1 MDTNELFVA
10 IESQCDQLDGY
21 LKDYFRTEV
30 LNKQYGSIDPTNE
43 KQIRSLKVS
52 FESITGIPLDTLATP
67 SNESDN
73 DDLKTTTDKTLR
85 SLGMGL
91 KIIGKGLLYI
101 IDAFISLLRLI
112 FKALD
117 KLLSRWLEVR
127 KWGDRAV
134 EALKEK
140 TEGAVVRAADNIKE
154 AKGHKGQKEGAA
166 TEGPATESIEVTKGK
181 GFFSGKALE
190 VTLTGDDAKIA
201 HAFAGMQ
208 KKGDVEA
215 KAKDYKDVGDF
226 IVDFGAGVTKG
237 LDVAAGFCQYAD
249 DQVKT
254 MHNTMRIIRKM
265 SNEISIGNDSAFK
278 GGMGR
283 ALQLVDDVVEAISE
297 DTNEHYTGNV
307 LRKLRRPIDLYSHM
321 HIEGTAT
328 EQAWTLHLP
337 LVNARYAFSFEQKE
351 ISVGQNKT
359 KSLGLVHYDGVK
371 QSEVKVSSNE
381 VHIKSELDANAS
393 FLSKGVMKVFDEVQ
407 SKLNALFG
415 IVDMS
420 EINTLQ
426 KEVKSLVD
434 YFETAKAKLKGNK
447 VSDEEQAIL
456 NGMFALTN
464 YFARSLN
471 NRILLIND
479 TIKISEAQA
488 KQANTAW
495 KWLVESYPKM
505 CKHAGYYK
513 N

>member
-1 MDTNELFVA
+1 MVTNELFVA

-21 LKDYFRTEV
+21 LKDYFRTET

-67 SNESDN
+67 SNESDE

-85 SLGMGL
+85 SLGIGL
-91 KIIGKGLLYI
+91 KIIGRGLLYI
-101 IDAFISLLRLI
+101 VDAFISLLRLI

-117 KLLSRWLEVR
+117 KLLSKWLEVR
-127 KWGDRAV
+127 KWGDRAA

-140 TEGAVVRAADNIKE
+140 TQGAIIRTADNIKE
-154 AKGHKGQKEGAA
+154 AKGHKGQK
-166 TEGPATESIEVTKGK
+166 GPAPDDSNTLSNESIEVTKGK
-181 GFFSGKALE
+181 GFFSGKTLE

-254 MHNTMRIIRKM
+254 MHNTMRMIRKM
-265 SNEISIGNDSAFK
+265 SNEISIGSDTAFK

-283 ALQLVDDVVEAISE
+283 ALLLVDDVIEAISE

-321 HIEGTAT
+321 HIEGSAT

-337 LVNARYAFSFEQKE
+337 LVNARYAFSFEEKE
-351 ISVGQNKT
+351 INVGHNKT

-381 VHIKSELDANAS
+381 VHIKSELGANES

-407 SKLNALFG
+407 GKLNNLFG
-415 IVDMS
+415 IVDMR
-420 EINTLQ
+420 EIAELQ

-495 KWLVESYPKM
+495 NWLVESYPKM
-505 CKHAGYYK
+505 CKHA
-513 N
+513 